1 MKVYEVGTY
10 EQYEEGF
17 HSFYRTLDKGKAIFV
32 LNEAKKYKA
41 MIPELALDATDLEV
55 EKYIALCDSLDQL
68 FKEVSGVDFCLSS
81 CSSYLY
87 EIQIRESDLS

>member
-32 LNEAKKYKA
+32 LNEAKKYNTKA
-41 MIPELALDATDLEV
+41 RTAR
-55 EKYIALCDSLDQL
+55 
-68 FKEVSGVDFCLSS
+68 VDTS
-81 CSSYLY
+81 
-87 EIQIRESDLS
+87 EDVNDEA